1 MATSQSPTILVIV
14 GITGDLSKRKLLPAI
29 EQLAAS
35 SALSKKTRVIGITRQ
50 PLSADDVLKGQ
61 KSTTFLRGSLEL
73 YQMDLTSQNDYQ
85 ALKAHVG
92 DIAASLGIDTQ
103 TLFYLSIPPQFSR
116 PVVELLGETGFAND
130 PKTKLLLEKP
140 FGTDLSS
147 ARELI
152 TETKRHFKEEQLYR
166 IDHYLAKEMAQNI
179 IVLRGSN
186 ALFRRTWNHDF
197 IEKIEIVASEA
208 IGIEGRAQFY
218 EQTGA
223 LRDLV
228 QSHLLQLAALVLMNI
243 PAADSLDDV
252 PALRAQALK
261 NLRIDPKAPVI
272 RGQYH
277 GYQDEVTNPGSLT
290 ETYVD
295 VTFSSREE
303 RWLGVPIRIITG
315 KALKEKATY
324 IRIVYR
330 KNEDHEANEL
340 IIALQPDAGAMLRIW
355 TKVPGYDRRLE
366 QHDLKISLADHSE
379 TVPEAYEQVLLDA
392 INANHELFASSEEV
406 LETWRII
413 QPLLDDWKMN
423 SSLPAL
429 YEKATPAG
437 DIAGDETSQ

>member
-1 MATSQSPTILVIV
+1 MATTQSPTILVIV

-29 EQLAAS
+29 TQLAKS
-35 SALSKKTRVIGITRQ
+35 GALPEKTRVIGITRQ
-50 PLSADDVLKGQ
+50 ALSIDQVLDGQ
-61 KSTTFLRGSLEL
+61 KEVDFLKSSLEL
-73 YQMDLTSQNDYQ
+73 YQMDLTSIDDYQ
-85 ALKAHVG
+85 TLKTYLQRTAKALG
-92 DIAASLGIDTQ
+92 TTTQ
-103 TLFYLSIPPQFSR
+103 TIFYLSIPPQFSR
-116 PVVELLGETGFAND
+116 PVVELLGEAGFADD
-130 PKTKLLLEKP
+130 PQTKLLLEKP

-152 TETKRHFKEEQLYR
+152 TETKRHFKESQLYR

-186 ALFRRTWNHDF
+186 ALLRRTWNHEF
-197 IEKIEIVASEA
+197 IERIEIVASES
-208 IGIEGRAQFY
+208 IGIEGRTQFY

-261 NLRIDPKAPVI
+261 HLYIDSKNPVI
-272 RGQYH
+272 RGQYK
-277 GYQDEVTNPGSLT
+277 GYQEEVSNPGSLT

-295 VTFSSREE
+295 ATFLSREE

-315 KALKEKATY
+315 KALQEKTTY

-330 KNEDHEANEL
+330 KSEEHEANEL

-366 QHDLKISLADHSE
+366 QHDLRISLADHSE

-392 INANHELFASSEEV
+392 IHANHELFASSEEV

-413 QPLLDDWKMN
+413 QPLLDEWQMADT
-423 SSLPAL
+423 PPTL
-429 YEKATPAG
+429 YEKATQAG
-437 DIAGDETSQ
+437 YVTEDGTSA